1 MKELVNIFQKNH
13 GFGRMKELKNHG
25 VHTRTISSAIKEGII
40 IKIKPGIYKLV
51 DYPYDQNEFFRN
63 ICEANSK
70 AVICL
75 HSAAAYYELST
86 YDPAEI
92 YVAVPHHTSRF
103 NLEYP
108 PIKVFY
114 FSEKFYKPGIKE
126 IETKSGRIKIYDIEK
141 TIIDLFR
148 YKSKLGEDVA
158 LESLKNY
165 IKNKKNKINPMIKVA
180 IELGVYKR
188 MEPFIK
194 GAI

>member
-1 MKELVNIFQKNH
+1 
-13 GFGRMKELKNHG
+13 
-25 VHTRTISSAIKEGII
+25 
-40 IKIKPGIYKLV
+40 
-51 DYPYDQNEFFRN
+51 
-63 ICEANSK
+63 
-70 AVICL
+70 VICL
-75 HSAAAYYELST
+75 FSAASFYELTT
-86 YDPAEI
+86 YDPAEH
-92 YVAVPHHTSRF
+92 YVAVPHNTDKF
-103 NLEYP
+103 YLAYP

-114 FSEKFYKPGIKE
+114 FSDKFYKTGLKE

-165 IKNKKNKINPMIKVA
+165 IKNKKNKINPMIKMA